1 MKKIFNILVQVS
13 VEDNSR
19 EKVIE
24 HLNNICDKV
33 NQCCNTES
41 ESNVVGEAIIDGYW
55 NSEEDYIEGQSC
67 KDDDLWED

>member
-1 MKKIFNILVQVS
+1 MKKVFNILVQVS
-13 VEDNSR
+13 VKDNGR

-41 ESNVVGEAIIDGYW
+41 ESDVAGEAIIGGYW
-55 NSEEDYIEGQSC
+55 NSEEDYIAGQSC